1 MNCKSA
7 CRREEKNTGCVI
19 VSLALLTMQHII
31 NFHFCCERLGETG
44 RQAGSQVNTKHILHP
59 NNTMDWRGP
68 VLDDLDN
75 FPCVR
80 DQRVERYRDYCVV
93 CSYSAMICTS
103 DIRFYLLH
111 LHQYWAMP
119 AWISITLWSSQLSA
133 FTALAQCKVWL
144 WPLLYIC
151 LSLVFKKAETEYVD
165 LVLHPCMIIRRFWC

>member
-1 MNCKSA
+1 MLDLSSSSPGFIFLIVIPRPFKVLRRIEKYFPLVVNCKSA

-31 NFHFCCERLGETG
+31 NFHFCCERLGDTA
-44 RQAGSQVNTKHILHP
+44 RQTGSQVITKHILQT

-111 LHQYWAMP
+111 LHQY
-119 AWISITLWSSQLSA
+119 
-133 FTALAQCKVWL
+133 
-144 WPLLYIC
+144 
-151 LSLVFKKAETEYVD
+151 
-165 LVLHPCMIIRRFWC
+165 

>member
-1 MNCKSA
+1 MLDLSSSPGFIFLSVIRPPFKVARRIEKYFPLVVNCKSA

-44 RQAGSQVNTKHILHP
+44 RQAGSQVNTKHILQT

-93 CSYSAMICTS
+93 SSHSAMICTS

-111 LHQYWAMP
+111 LHQY
-119 AWISITLWSSQLSA
+119 
-133 FTALAQCKVWL
+133 
-144 WPLLYIC
+144 
-151 LSLVFKKAETEYVD
+151 
-165 LVLHPCMIIRRFWC
+165 